1 LVVEGP
7 ERSGA
12 LITARYATEQG
23 KTVFAIPGNVGSK
36 NSQLSNLLLKN
47 GARICTSAEDIL
59 NSFADK
65 YGKLINPFLL
75 KERVMADMSSALI
88 EYGVCAVC
96 PSDDIFETPRKRR
109 NRGDGANPLATV
121 DEVTEPVEAKSPP
134 SDFDSR
140 ALKIYKK
147 IPLDDSCSIESLI
160 DGENN
165 LREVMKSLLK
175 LEMGGF
181 VKLLPGEMVSRKT
194 N

>member
-1 LVVEGP
+1 
-7 ERSGA
+7 
-12 LITARYATEQG
+12 
-23 KTVFAIPGNVGSK
+23 
-36 NSQLSNLLLKN
+36 
-47 GARICTSAEDIL
+47 
-59 NSFADK
+59 
-65 YGKLINPFLL
+65 
-75 KERVMADMSSALI
+75 MADMSSALN

-96 PSDDIFETPRKRR
+96 PSDDIFEMPRKRR
-109 NRGDGANPLATV
+109 TSDRGAKSATAMQ
-121 DEVTEPVEAKSPP
+121 EIGNEPVILKSPP